1 METGKYLIIYYRN
14 GYLYST
20 SYGDDKTVE
29 RYLKQGFIVSI
40 FDDRKHAVEALNDYQ
55 KYINEQTIKGGALN
69 APTATAVRGNI

>member
-20 SYGDDKTVE
+20 GYGDNKTVD
-29 RYLKQGFIVSI
+29 RYINQGFAVAI
-40 FDDRKHAVEALNDYQ
+40 FDDRKQAVEALNEYQ

-69 APTATAVRGNI
+69 APTATAV

>member
-20 SYGDDKTVE
+20 GYGDDKTVE
-29 RYLKQGFIVSI
+29 RYINQGFAVAI

-55 KYINEQTIKGGALN
+55 KYINE
-69 APTATAVRGNI
+69 

>member
-29 RYLKQGFIVSI
+29 RYINQGFTVAI

-55 KYINEQTIKGGALN
+55 KYINEQAIKGGALN
-69 APTATAVRGNI
+69 APTATAV